1 MAPVY
6 DNGGDR
12 LTEIYEIPFK
22 LEKEIQ
28 KLVEKNTS
36 TIFGIDFVKTEFE
49 LNRLRIDSLCFD
61 KKLNA
66 FVIIEYK
73 REQNYSVIDQGAT
86 YRNLLLKNPAE
97 FILLCNE
104 IYNKNLKRS
113 DVNWDKTRII
123 FISPTFTF
131 NQKESY
137 ESTDLPIELWTVK
150 QYSNKTVVFEQIQTE
165 EKLKPKD
172 HPSHGTY
179 SEDNHLEKAGD
190 DTKALYAQLR
200 NKILS
205 LSNNVIMDPKQNYI
219 AFIHRVN
226 FVYVIVQK
234 SNLKLT
240 LNMKKGTLTDPKN
253 LARDISNIGH
263 FGNGDYEIT
272 IKDSKDLEY
281 ILSLISQSYTKN

>member
-1 MAPVY
+1 MASVY

-165 EKLKPKD
+165 EKLKQKD

-179 SEDNHLEKAGD
+179 SEDYHLEKAGD

-205 LSNNVIMDPKQNYI
+205 LSNNVIMDPK
-219 AFIHRVN
+219 
-226 FVYVIVQK
+226 
-234 SNLKLT
+234 
-240 LNMKKGTLTDPKN
+240 
-253 LARDISNIGH
+253 
-263 FGNGDYEIT
+263 
-272 IKDSKDLEY
+272 
-281 ILSLISQSYTKN
+281 